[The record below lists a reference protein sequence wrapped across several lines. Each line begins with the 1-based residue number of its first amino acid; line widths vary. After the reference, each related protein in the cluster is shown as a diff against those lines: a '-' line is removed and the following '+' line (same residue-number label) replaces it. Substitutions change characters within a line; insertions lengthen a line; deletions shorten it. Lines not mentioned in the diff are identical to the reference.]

1 MHVLLFQISGFTQT
15 PGDVFDRKLVP
26 NSYLQATSKLIFTNL
41 GLAIT
46 MMTRKLVQ
54 GNLAEV

>member
-1 MHVLLFQISGFTQT
+1 MHVLVFQISGFTQT
-15 PGDVFDRKLVP
+15 PGDVFDRELVP
-26 NSYLQATSKLIFTNL
+26 NSFLQATSKFIFTNL

-46 MMTRKLVQ
+46 VMNRKLVR